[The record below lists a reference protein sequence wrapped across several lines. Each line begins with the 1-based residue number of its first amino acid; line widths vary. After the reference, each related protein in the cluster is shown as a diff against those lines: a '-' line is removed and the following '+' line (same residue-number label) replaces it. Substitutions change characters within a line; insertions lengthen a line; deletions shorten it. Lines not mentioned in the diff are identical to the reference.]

1 MDNNTFFIQCLGISQ
16 DPKTCE
22 YIMIMEFADC
32 GSLSTYLNTSIKWD
46 DRVKALLYLSK
57 GLDHLHNSN
66 LTHQDFH
73 PGNLVFNIRNILLIT
88 DFGLC
93 KPVNQ
98 SLQSNNIYGVM
109 PYVAPEVLRGKPY
122 TKAAD
127 IYSFGMIMYFVA
139 TGKQPFADCA
149 HNQEL
154 VLNICNGIRPE
165 VKEPEAP
172 KCYINLMKKCWDS
185 NPDNRPDVAEIK
197 RLIGSFCSN
206 FKQFKEAD
214 DYRKANPL
222 SIENTQLITH
232 SQAHYTS
239 RLLNSYTKNLPK
251 YDNINNNSVEIIDF
265 TE

>member
-1 MDNNTFFIQCLGISQ
+1 MNCKNFSWLFKINTLLNISNGLKEIHQKQIVHCDLHTGNILFFINNINIFNDDILSIS
-16 DPKTCE
+16 D
-22 YIMIMEFADC
+22 M
-32 GSLSTYLNTSIKWD
+32 
-46 DRVKALLYLSK
+46 
-57 GLDHLHNSN
+57 
-66 LTHQDFH
+66 
-73 PGNLVFNIRNILLIT
+73 
-88 DFGLC
+88 GLC
-93 KPVNQ
+93 KEVDKIDEKR
-98 SLQSNNIYGVM
+98 IYGVM

-122 TKAAD
+122 TRAAD
-127 IYSFGMIMYFVA
+127 IYSFGMIMYFTA
-139 TGKQPFADCA
+139 TGKQPFSNCA
-149 HNQEL
+149 HDQEL

-185 NPDNRPDVAEIK
+185 NPDNRPDVTEIK
-197 RLIGSFCSN
+197 KLIESFYN
-206 FKQFKEAD
+206 NLEQFKEAD